1 MEAPKQQRRMTA
13 PASSLQPPEGG
24 YQPSTGRPPSPLRN
38 AYPNTFTGIDPQSS
52 GSGDEDDDRHEWTR
66 SPSPTSSVSQMAASF
81 ARSVGSL
88 VSNMAPRSPGT
99 MLSDAELEAEGS
111 RQRERSRQEAERI
124 LTREAMDRRLVE
136 ERVLAMMESTK
147 SLPPPPSRSQ
157 SLDPPSPS
165 SSQKEGGW
173 WAAAKN
179 RLTPTK
185 DLTPA
190 QQVIQETK
198 AREKERKNSKG
209 KEKEWPATT
218 QDKYTNPT
226 LTSLVPPPQR
236 RPVPNPSSPTSPTPT
251 PSRPHISNTNMPP
264 NLTPSPM
271 RYDAS
276 SSSPREREKEVPP
289 LYAHFDETTGTLD
302 VHVTLL
308 TIAKRFEKLEKW
320 TVGHVRALE
329 ERMGDVERWL
339 VDKENE
345 KEQSLHEPSHNKEE
359 AGEGLS
365 DIREGLQ
372 ELQSRVSSLGREMAK
387 LATAPANLSHS
398 TQARYPAEIAAA
410 PLTPSSSFALPGASP
425 RSASGYTARESTSP
439 PMASSASAS
448 GSTRLPYPT
457 GDYASPPDS
466 TILSQDVFAAASPTQ
481 SSKSKTVSGLPGTGT
496 GVGLGIN
503 LAGSTSSASTSYS
516 NASFSSSSSM
526 SSGLPAKGNDLPLPK
541 ASPRSGGRGSVSPTP
556 RKRYTVALG
565 GSVESDSESGP
576 ELGTAM
582 FSSSEEGEDFG
593 GDTIGKSAAAK
604 LTRGNIGG
612 KTDVFSTPTGTSKEP
627 RMRAQSAYG
636 LSSILQASPNTTPL
650 SSSRPT
656 PLSHGRSR
664 SIDRFGTG
672 NFVDPLVLRKQS
684 GGGGKEPGK
693 TAGNGKVPVGQLVAF
708 FDGDRK

>member
-1 MEAPKQQRRMTA
+1 MQSPKQQRRMTA
-13 PASSLQPPEGG
+13 PASSLQPPKGG
-24 YQPSTGRPPSPLRN
+24 YQQPPSGRPPSPLRN
-38 AYPNTFTGIDPQSS
+38 TFVPNTFTGIDPQSS
-52 GSGDEDDDRHEWTR
+52 GSGDEDDDRHDWAR

-81 ARSVGSL
+81 VRSVGSL
-88 VSNMAPRSPGT
+88 MATPRSPST
-99 MLSDAELEAEGS
+99 LPTDLELEAEAA
-111 RQRERSRQEAERI
+111 RERDRSRRLAEDI
-124 LTREAMDRRLVE
+124 LTREAQDRRLVE

-165 SSQKEGGW
+165 SSQKEAGGW

-190 QQVIQETK
+190 QQVIQEAK
-198 AREKERKNSKG
+198 AREKDKRNSKG
-209 KEKEWPATT
+209 KEKEWPANT
-218 QDKYTNPT
+218 QAKYTNPT
-226 LTSLVPPPQR
+226 FTSLIPPPQR
-236 RPVPNPSSPTSPTPT
+236 RPVPDPSSPISPTHT
-251 PSRPHISNTNMPP
+251 PSRPHLSNANMPP

-271 RYDAS
+271 RYESS
-276 SSSPREREKEVPP
+276 SSSPREREKESPP

-345 KEQSLHEPSHNKEE
+345 REQSLHESPKNKEE
-359 AGEGLS
+359 GSEGLS
-365 DIREGLQ
+365 EIREGLQ

-387 LATAPANLSHS
+387 LAIAPANLSHT

-410 PLTPSSSFALPGASP
+410 PLTPSSSFAIPGASP
-425 RSASGYTARESTSP
+425 RSISGGYTASESTSP
-439 PMASSASAS
+439 PMASSASAT

-466 TILSQDVFAAASPTQ
+466 TIVSQDVFAASPTQ
-481 SSKSKTVSGLPGTGT
+481 SLKPRPVSGLPGTEAGA
-496 GVGLGIN
+496 GL
-503 LAGSTSSASTSYS
+503 LPSSTSSASTSYS
-516 NASFSSSSSM
+516 NASYSTTSSM

-582 FSSSEEGEDFG
+582 FSSSEDGDEFG
-593 GDTIGKSAAAK
+593 GDTIGKSASA
-604 LTRGNIGG
+604 RMSRNQNISG
-612 KTDVFSTPTGTSKEP
+612 KDVFSTPTAPSKEP

-636 LSSILQASPNTTPL
+636 LSSILQASPTTTPL
-650 SSSRPT
+650 SGSRPL
-656 PLSHGRSR
+656 PHGRSR

-684 GGGGKEPGK
+684 GGGGKESGK
-693 TAGNGKVPVGQLVAF
+693 PVGNRKVPVGQLVAF

>member
-1 MEAPKQQRRMTA
+1 MQSPKQQRRMTA

-24 YQPSTGRPPSPLRN
+24 YQPPHSGRPPSPLRN
-38 AYPNTFTGIDPQSS
+38 GFVPNTFTGIDPQSS
-52 GSGDEDDDRHEWTR
+52 DSGDEDDDRHEWAR
-66 SPSPTSSVSQMAASF
+66 SPSPSSSVSQMAASF
-81 ARSVGSL
+81 ARSVGTL

-99 MLSDAELEAEGS
+99 MPTDAELEAEAE
-111 RQRERSRQEAERI
+111 RERDRSRREAERI
-124 LTREAMDRRLVE
+124 LTREAEDRKLLE
-136 ERVLAMMESTK
+136 ERVLAMMETTK

-165 SSQKEGGW
+165 SSQKEAGGW

-190 QQVIQETK
+190 QQVIQEAK
-198 AREKERKNSKG
+198 AREKEKKNTKG
-209 KEKEWPATT
+209 KEKEWPANA
-218 QDKYTNPT
+218 QAKFTNPT

-236 RPVPNPSSPTSPTPT
+236 RPVPNPSSPTSPTPA
-251 PSRPHISNTNMPP
+251 PSRPHVSNANMPP

-271 RYDAS
+271 RYES
-276 SSSPREREKEVPP
+276 STSSPREREKEVPP

-345 KEQSLHEPSHNKEE
+345 KEQSLHESSPPSKEE
-359 AGEGLS
+359 GGEGLS
-365 DIREGLQ
+365 EIREGLQ

-387 LATAPANLSHS
+387 LATAPANLSQS
-398 TQARYPAEIAAA
+398 TQARYPAEISAT
-410 PLTPSSSFALPGASP
+410 PLTPSSSFAIPSASP
-425 RSASGYTARESTSP
+425 RSVSGYTARESTSP
-439 PMASSASAS
+439 PMASSTSTT

-466 TILSQDVFAAASPTQ
+466 RLISQDVFATSPSSTQ
-481 SSKSKTVSGLPGTGT
+481 SSKPQPVSGLPDTG
-496 GVGLGIN
+496 G

-516 NASFSSSSSM
+516 NASFSSTSSI
-526 SSGLPAKGNDLPLPK
+526 SSGLPSKGNDLSLPK

-582 FSSSEEGEDFG
+582 FMSSEEGEDFG
-593 GDTIGKSAAAK
+593 GDTIGKSAAARLSRSK
-604 LTRGNIGG
+604 NIAG
-612 KTDVFSTPTGTSKEP
+612 KTDAFSTPSKEP

-636 LSSILQASPNTTPL
+636 LSSILQASPNTTAL
-650 SSSRPT
+650 SGSRPA

-684 GGGGKEPGK
+684 GGGGKETGK
-693 TAGNGKVPVGQLVAF
+693 TVGNGVGQLVAF

>member
-1 MEAPKQQRRMTA
+1 MQTQKQQRRMTA
-13 PASSLQPPEGG
+13 PAGSSSGLQPP
-24 YQPSTGRPPSPLRN
+24 QTGRPPSPLRQ
-38 AYPNTFTGIDPQSS
+38 AYYPSTSTGIDPHSA
-52 GSGDEDDDRHEWTR
+52 GSDDEDDRAGWTR
-66 SPSPTSSVSQMAASF
+66 SSSPSSSVSHVSQMAASF

-88 VSNMAPRSPGT
+88 VNNIAPRSPGAMPT
-99 MLSDAELEAEGS
+99 DAELEAQAE
-111 RQRERSRQEAERI
+111 RERDRSRREAERI
-124 LTREAMDRRLVE
+124 LTREAEDRRLVE
-136 ERVLAMMESTK
+136 ERVFAMMESTK

-165 SSQKEGGW
+165 SSQKEGGGW

-179 RLTPTK
+179 KLTPTK
-185 DLTPA
+185 ELTPA
-190 QQVIQETK
+190 QLVIQETK
-198 AREKERKNSKG
+198 AREKEKKSSKG
-209 KEKEWPATT
+209 KEKEKEWPANAET
-218 QDKYTNPT
+218 KYTNPT
-226 LTSLVPPPQR
+226 LASLVPPPQR
-236 RPVPNPSSPTSPTPT
+236 RPVPNQFSPTTPSPTPT
-251 PSRPHISNTNMPP
+251 RPHFPANMPP

-271 RYDAS
+271 RQDTMS
-276 SSSPREREKEVPP
+276 TSSPRDREKEVPP

-345 KEQSLHEPSHNKEE
+345 KEQSIDELQNKEE
-359 AGEGLS
+359 GGEALVEL
-365 DIREGLQ
+365 REGLQ

-387 LATAPANLSHS
+387 LAVAPANLSQS
-398 TQARYPAEIAAA
+398 TQAQYPAEVAAG
-410 PLTPSSSFALPGASP
+410 PLTPSSSFAIPSASP
-425 RSASGYTARESTSP
+425 RPVSGYTARESTSP
-439 PMASSASAS
+439 PIASSASTT

-466 TILSQDVFAAASPTQ
+466 KINSQDVFTASPTTE
-481 SSKSKTVSGLPGTGT
+481 SRTVSGLPGT

-503 LAGSTSSASTSYS
+503 LAGSGSSASTSYS
-516 NASFSSSSSM
+516 NASFSPPSSI
-526 SSGLPAKGNDLPLPK
+526 SSGLPTKGNDLPLPN
-541 ASPRSGGRGSVSPTP
+541 ASPRFGGRGSASPTP

-582 FSSSEEGEDFG
+582 FSGSEEGEDFG

-604 LTRGNIGG
+604 FSQS
-612 KTDVFSTPTGTSKEP
+612 KQSTPTSTGKEP

-636 LSSILQASPNTTPL
+636 LSSILQASPNTRPP
-650 SSSRPT
+650 SGSRPAS
-656 PLSHGRSR
+656 LVHGRSR

-672 NFVDPLVLRKQS
+672 NFVDPLVLRKQT
-684 GGGGKEPGK
+684 GGPPGTRGREPAK
-693 TAGNGKVPVGQLVAF
+693 TGNGKVPIGQLVAF

>member
-1 MEAPKQQRRMTA
+1 MQAQKQQRRMTA

-24 YQPSTGRPPSPLRN
+24 YQPPRGGRPPSPLRQG
-38 AYPNTFTGIDPQSS
+38 YLPNTFTGIDPQSS
-52 GSGDEDDDRHEWTR
+52 GSGDEDDDREEWAR
-66 SPSPTSSVSQMAASF
+66 SPSPSSFVSQAASF
-81 ARSVGSL
+81 ARSVGTM
-88 VSNMAPRSPGT
+88 VSNIAPRSPGT
-99 MLSDAELEAEGS
+99 MPTDAELEAEAE
-111 RQRERSRQEAERI
+111 RERDRSRREAERI
-124 LTREAMDRRLVE
+124 LTREAQDRRLLE

-165 SSQKEGGW
+165 SSQKESGGW
-173 WAAAKN
+173 WTAAKN

-185 DLTPA
+185 ELTPA
-190 QQVIQETK
+190 QQVIQEAKT
-198 AREKERKNSKG
+198 REKEKKNSKG
-209 KEKEWPATT
+209 KEKEWPANA
-218 QDKYTNPT
+218 QAKFTNPS
-226 LTSLVPPPQR
+226 LTSLIPPPQR
-236 RPVPNPSSPTSPTPT
+236 RPAPNASSPTTPSPT
-251 PSRPHISNTNMPP
+251 PSRPHVPTANMPP

-276 SSSPREREKEVPP
+276 SSSPREREREVPP

-345 KEQSLHEPSHNKEE
+345 KEQSLHEALPDSTAQNNEE
-359 AGEGLS
+359 GAQGLS
-365 DIREGLQ
+365 EIRDGLQ
-372 ELQSRVSSLGREMAK
+372 ELQSRVTSLGREMAK

-398 TQARYPAEIAAA
+398 TQARYPAEIAIA
-410 PLTPSSSFALPGASP
+410 PLTPSSSFAIPSASP
-425 RSASGYTARESTSP
+425 RLVSGHTARESTSP
-439 PMASSASAS
+439 PMASSASTT

-466 TILSQDVFAAASPTQ
+466 TLISLDTLASSPTSVQ
-481 SSKSKTVSGLPGTGT
+481 GLKARPVSGLPPTGALT
-496 GVGLGIN
+496 S
-503 LAGSTSSASTSYS
+503 STSSISTSYS
-516 NASFSSSSSM
+516 NASFSSASSI
-526 SSGLPAKGNDLPLPK
+526 SSAKGNDLPLPK
-541 ASPRSGGRGSVSPTP
+541 SSPRLSGRGSVSPTP

-565 GSVESDSESGP
+565 GSVESDSEPGR

-582 FSSSEEGEDFG
+582 FSGSEEGEDFA
-593 GDTIGKSAAAK
+593 DETIGKSAAARLSRSK
-604 LTRGNIGG
+604 HVSG
-612 KTDVFSTPTGTSKEP
+612 KTDVFTTPTKEP

-636 LSSILQASPNTTPL
+636 LSSILQASPTTTPL
-650 SSSRPT
+650 TSRPA

-684 GGGGKEPGK
+684 SGGGKDAGK
-693 TAGNGKVPVGQLVAF
+693 TAGSGNRKVPVGQLVAF
-708 FDGDRK
+708 FDGERK